1 MNVRI
6 LVIGKI
12 RNDFIKAGVTEYKK
26 RLLPF
31 VNLRIE
37 SLTSFSELPEKLA
50 LQKEEEIIIKT
61 LKGKK
66 PFIVLDKEGKQFSS
80 EEFSHKISNYIEN
93 PNISEI
99 IFIIGGIY
107 GISQNIKNEADI
119 ILSLSKMTFT
129 HEFALLL
136 LLEQL
141 YRAIKILRNEPYHY

>member
-1 MNVRI
+1 LNVRI